1 MLQPSEIERLLVVM
15 AHPDDVD
22 FGAAGTVAVLTAA
35 GVEVTYCL
43 VTDGEAGGADR
54 TVPRPEMA
62 ALRRVEQTNAAK
74 LVGVTE
80 LLFLGHPDGR
90 VEANLELRE
99 AVSRVIRKVR
109 PQVVIAQAPTRNLD
123 RIYASHPDHLAAAE
137 ATMCAVYPDA
147 RNPFAYPHLL
157 DDEGLE
163 PWSVDEMWV
172 VGMPFGDRAGFEAVD
187 ITSALDTKID
197 ALMCHESQH
206 ADPARTETLI
216 RDWGAAVAASFEM
229 PDGAAA
235 EAFRIVNTR

>member
-22 FGAAGTVAVLTAA
+22 FGAAGTVAALTAA

-54 TVPRPEMA
+54 TMPRSEMA

-90 VEANLELRE
+90 VEANLALRE
-99 AVSRVIRKVR
+99 AVSRVIRQVR
-109 PQVVIAQAPTRNLD
+109 PQVVIAQSPVRNLD
-123 RIYASHPDHLAAAE
+123 RIYGSHPDHLAAAE

-147 RNPFAYPHLL
+147 RNPFAFPHLL

-163 PWSVDEMWV
+163 PWAVDEMWV
-172 VGMPFGDRAGFEAVD
+172 VGMPLGDRAGFEAVD
-187 ITSALDTKID
+187 ITATVDTKID

-216 RDWGAAVAASFEM
+216 RDWASAVAAAFDM
-229 PDGAAA
+229 PDGAGA